1 VIVCWNLSIALS
13 QSISRNCLRRSF
25 VALREAIALTR
36 CWSLMSSCH
45 HVIICYLQSP
55 NSVPVSSGRNMLLF
69 SRLPVWQRRF
79 RLASIRPTGFPLVGC
94 RDAYRPRATSW
105 LLLRVSRSAIGIVSH
120 VPHDECSSELL
131 HFARFGAVLLS
142 SGGEPDDSEPASSAV
157 GTMGRWLIRPRRAGG
172 CVINIRGSD
181 RLLRFAP
188 QEVSLRPCGTRRPG
202 RPTRR

>member
-1 VIVCWNLSIALS
+1 MIVCWNLSIALS

-55 NSVPVSSGRNMLLF
+55 NSVPISSGRNMLLF

-79 RLASIRPTGFPLVGC
+79 RLASIPPKGFPLGGS

-105 LLLRVSRSAIGIVSH
+105 LLLRVSRSAIGIVSQ
-120 VPHDECSSELL
+120 VPHDECSSALL
-131 HFARFGAVLLS
+131 HFARFDAVLLS
-142 SGGEPDDSEPASSAV
+142 NDGGLTTRD
-157 GTMGRWLIRPRRAGG
+157 PRRPQLERWGG
-172 CVINIRGSD
+172 GWSD
-181 RLLRFAP
+181 AP
-188 QEVSLRPCGTRRPG
+188 AVPAAAS
-202 RPTRR
+202 PTSELT